1 MMNQIMH
8 DVIYQTKENIQMYT
22 NPLRDTIQQIRRD
35 IEMPDLAKNPFGLRV
50 TIFESEENAVDLDDV
65 CSVSSLDTIASI
77 GSNQTEHSLGEQMKN
92 ATEEFYRLAQTKWK
106 VFTFTLTSAVS
117 VSYVS
122 GLIMLG
128 KLDTHE
134 VSIQNRQLYMGMIR
148 FYPGCRDNRDQIWR
162 LLSNIFSHGSLSHF
176 GGNIIGFFGFSYLLE
191 MYQSAYVIAPL
202 FFMGTIHGNLSFYY
216 TKPYAFA
223 IGVSQGVFA
232 IVGMN
237 MANIL
242 MNMYAYNRFHSYLI
256 MYFCMTVVFSEML
269 SYDETNQ
276 IAYICHWTSGVSGL
290 IGGMGWFTQHKP
302 SQIGKYV
309 SIGMRYLYL
318 LYTAYWFYYY
328 IFVYPPLQSYNSVFE
343 PIETVNCCYERFQFE
358 HDHPEGGNF
367 TCPYKLTYEDN
378 MPHSLYKS

>member
-117 VSYVS
+117 VSYIS

-134 VSIQNRQLYMGMIR
+134 VSIQNRHLYM
-148 FYPGCRDNRDQIWR
+148 
-162 LLSNIFSHGSLSHF
+162 
-176 GGNIIGFFGFSYLLE
+176 
-191 MYQSAYVIAPL
+191 
-202 FFMGTIHGNLSFYY
+202 
-216 TKPYAFA
+216 
-223 IGVSQGVFA
+223 VFD
-232 IVGMN
+232 M
-237 MANIL
+237 
-242 MNMYAYNRFHSYLI
+242 LI
-256 MYFCMTVVFSEML
+256 
-269 SYDETNQ
+269 
-276 IAYICHWTSGVSGL
+276 
-290 IGGMGWFTQHKP
+290 
-302 SQIGKYV
+302 
-309 SIGMRYLYL
+309 
-318 LYTAYWFYYY
+318 
-328 IFVYPPLQSYNSVFE
+328 
-343 PIETVNCCYERFQFE
+343 NC
-358 HDHPEGGNF
+358 
-367 TCPYKLTYEDN
+367 
-378 MPHSLYKS
+378 